1 MLCVA
6 RHLVIAGALLLFG
19 HRSEE
24 AVGFVISRVPWNA
37 LASLSMHGYCLR
49 SMNVTTASLSLLLIA
64 GLGAQVKLQSPPL
77 DDARFAKLQ
86 ALLTPAEDVTWRR
99 IPWRIELLLAQR
111 EAAQQNKPLFVW
123 AMDGHPLGC
132 T

>member
-1 MLCVA
+1 
-6 RHLVIAGALLLFG
+6 
-19 HRSEE
+19 
-24 AVGFVISRVPWNA
+24 
-37 LASLSMHGYCLR
+37 
-49 SMNVTTASLSLLLIA
+49 MNVTTASLSLLLIA
-64 GLGAQVKLQSPPL
+64 GLGAQVKLQSPLL

-99 IPWRIELLLAQR
+99 IPWRIELLSAQR